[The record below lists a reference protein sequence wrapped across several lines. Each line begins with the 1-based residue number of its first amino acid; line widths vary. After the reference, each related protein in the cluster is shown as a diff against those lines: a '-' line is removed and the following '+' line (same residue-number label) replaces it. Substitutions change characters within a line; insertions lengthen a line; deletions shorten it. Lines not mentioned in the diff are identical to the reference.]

1 MRISRRAEITRRK
14 RFFSSCPYCKT
25 YHLADNGQVGVVFR
39 PATRNL
45 GGRAL
50 VQDSFTEDVVALLP
64 NLKRFALSLCRRGDI
79 ADDLVQI
86 TAERAFRAR
95 DRFDPAT
102 RLEAWLFRIL
112 RNAWIDMIRR
122 DKTRGELVDIHE
134 SPQPD
139 PVDSAAQADDRLM
152 VQVVQAAMTRLP
164 EDQRIVLHLV
174 CVEGLSYAE
183 TAATLDIPPGTVM
196 SRLSRARAA
205 LVKVMGIKGPI
216 SR

>member
-1 MRISRRAEITRRK
+1 M
-14 RFFSSCPYCKT
+14 
-25 YHLADNGQVGVVFR
+25 
-39 PATRNL
+39 
-45 GGRAL
+45 

-134 SPQPD
+134 RPQPD
-139 PVDSAAQADDRLM
+139 PVDSAAQNENRLM
-152 VQVVQAAMTRLP
+152 LASVRAAMLTLP
-164 EDQRIVLHLV
+164 EDQRAVLHLV
-174 CVEGLSYAE
+174 CVAGLSYAE
-183 TAATLDIPPGTVM
+183 AAQTLEIPQGTVM
-196 SRLSRARAA
+196 SRLSRARIA
-205 LVKVMGIKGPI
+205 LAKKVGIDDAPG
-216 SR
+216 R